1 MRAALA
7 LVLMLASGA
16 AAALGLGQI
25 QLKSKLGEP
34 LLAEIMIV
42 SSDPSELEGLRA
54 GLASP
59 ETFARIGLD
68 LPQGAVAD
76 LQFTPALND
85 AGRPVIRVTSVA
97 PIEQPLLSFLVE
109 VDWGQ
114 GRLVREYSTLMDAPR
129 TLAASAQPSIQAP
142 TQAPSNAIVRDAVAE
157 QTRPSAAADVDA
169 GDERPLE
176 ANDPVPAIPTPAQP
190 ASPPTRYGAVQS
202 GEHLSKIAA
211 GLEMDGNL
219 QQRMIALLQAN
230 PDAFIG
236 GNIHMLKQGA
246 VLRIP
251 AADEVAAI
259 TAAQAAAQVR
269 EQTSAWRVASQPVP
283 QPQVADAAGDASQDP
298 GDTAAAA
305 PAVAPADGARLEIV
319 PPGASDASRA
329 GTQSGLSAGGEG
341 DMVRQ
346 ELQTTTETLAAR
358 DAELADL
365 KSRIDTLEQLQSDQ
379 QKLLAMKDAELASA
393 QEQLAQAQ
401 SAQST
406 APADEAGGSAVPWL
420 VGGTLLVLALVAV
433 WWWRRRVDSVPRFRA
448 PVAPASSTPAPGFAA
463 GSAVGA
469 AATADPEVNALTPNL
484 AHPAAAMGKSAG
496 DDLPDANPAVPSG
509 REAASPSFAESPVP
523 TSEDADLTAA
533 AAATAP
539 AWHGAAATAA
549 GDEPPRSASAAIADA
564 SHDEPRPPAVRPSA
578 PLGGDDAP
586 GMERLELARAYLDLG
601 DEDSARQLLGE
612 LEVSGSLEA
621 RQQATRLLRELG

>member
-1 MRAALA
+1 MNLLMRAALA
-7 LVLMLASGA
+7 VVLIVASGT

-85 AGRPVIRVTSVA
+85 AGQPVIRVTSVA
-97 PIEQPLLSFLVE
+97 PIEQPLLSFLIE

-129 TLAASAQPSIQAP
+129 TLAASTQPAVQVPIQA
-142 TQAPSNAIVRDAVAE
+142 QSNAIVRDPVSPQAE
-157 QTRPSAAADVDA
+157 RSGAIGVDPDGDRPIA
-169 GDERPLE
+169 E
-176 ANDPVPAIPTPAQP
+176 ADPVPGSAAPAQS
-190 ASPPTRYGAVQS
+190 ASPPSRYGAVRS
-202 GEHLSKIAA
+202 GEHLSTIAS

-219 QQRMIALLQAN
+219 QQRMIALLEAN
-230 PDAFIG
+230 PEAFIG
-236 GNIHMLKQGA
+236 GNIHLLKQGA

-251 AADEVAAI
+251 GTDEVAAI

-269 EQTSAWRVASQPVP
+269 EQTRAWRVAAQPAP
-283 QPQVADAAGDASQDP
+283 QPQVADGAAEASDAGDAV
-298 GDTAAAA
+298 AAA
-305 PAVAPADGARLEIV
+305 PAAAPADGARLEIV

-329 GTQSGLSAGGEG
+329 GSQSGLSAGGEG

-379 QKLLAMKDAELASA
+379 QKLLSMKDAELASA

-401 SAQST
+401 STQTHSQSD
-406 APADEAGGSAVPWL
+406 AAAGSTMPWL
-420 VGGTLLVLALVAV
+420 LGGTVLVLVLVGA
-433 WWWRRRVDSVPRFRA
+433 WWWRRRADPVPRFRA
-448 PVAPASSTPAPGFAA
+448 PTTSARAPSNLASGFPSGSRHQAGEQERSVLNPQVAQPAPAKAVERNDKSPDAATPVRPLSETASPEVAP
-463 GSAVGA
+463 
-469 AATADPEVNALTPNL
+469 
-484 AHPAAAMGKSAG
+484 
-496 DDLPDANPAVPSG
+496 PAVPAWH
-509 REAASPSFAESPVP
+509 AAPPGNRLNDATTTASVDAEQP
-523 TSEDADLTAA
+523 TAA
-533 AAATAP
+533 RT
-539 AWHGAAATAA
+539 TAA
-549 GDEPPRSASAAIADA
+549 QSS
-564 SHDEPRPPAVRPSA
+564 PAMDYA
-578 PLGGDDAP
+578 DAP

-601 DEDSARQLLGE
+601 DQDSARQLLGE
-612 LEVSGSLEA
+612 LQVSGSLEA

>member
-1 MRAALA
+1 MRAAFA
-7 LVLMLASGA
+7 LVLMLASGT

-142 TQAPSNAIVRDAVAE
+142 TQAQSNVIVRDAGAE
-157 QTRPSAAADVDA
+157 QTRQSSAAEVDAGDA
-169 GDERPLE
+169 GDERPVA

-283 QPQVADAAGDASQDP
+283 QPQVADAVGESADVA
-298 GDTAAAA
+298 DTVAAA
-305 PAVAPADGARLEIV
+305 PAVAPAHGARLEIV

-406 APADEAGGSAVPWL
+406 VQANEAGGSAVPWL

-448 PVAPASSTPAPGFAA
+448 PVAPAGASSTPPRGFAA
-463 GSAVGA
+463 GPVPGPGVA
-469 AATADPEVNALTPNL
+469 AARLEPSMVNPNL
-484 AHPAAAMGKSAG
+484 ANRSAMGGRAADDESVAFPTPMLAPVPGSSAASPAAAS
-496 DDLPDANPAVPSG
+496 
-509 REAASPSFAESPVP
+509 
-523 TSEDADLTAA
+523 AA
-533 AAATAP
+533 AVP
-539 AWHGAAATAA
+539 AWHGAPAGASEGNEPVAAPVIDDSPDA
-549 GDEPPRSASAAIADA
+549 PRS
-564 SHDEPRPPAVRPSA
+564 PAVSPVRPVRA
-578 PLGGDDAP
+578 DDAP

-612 LEVSGSLEA
+612 LQVSGSLEA
-621 RQQATRLLRELG
+621 RQQAARLLRELG

>member
-1 MRAALA
+1 MNAVMRAALV
-7 LVLMLASGA
+7 LVLMVASGT

-76 LQFTPALND
+76 LQFTQALND
-85 AGRPVIRVTSVA
+85 AGQPVIRVTSVA

-129 TLAASAQPSIQAP
+129 TLAAAAQPSIQAP
-142 TQAPSNAIVRDAVAE
+142 TQAPSNAIVRDAVTE
-157 QTRPSAAADVDA
+157 QPEPSASTGVDGGDA
-169 GDERPLE
+169 GDERPVA
-176 ANDPVPAIPTPAQP
+176 ANDPAPAIAPAPAQP
-190 ASPPTRYGAVQS
+190 PPAPTRYGAVQS

-230 PDAFIG
+230 PEAFIG
-236 GNIHMLKQGA
+236 GNIHLLRQGA

-251 AADEVAAI
+251 GADEVAAI

-269 EQTSAWRVASQPVP
+269 EQTRAWRVASQPVP
-283 QPQVADAAGDASQDP
+283 QPQVADAAGEASGDAR
-298 GDTAAAA
+298 DTVDAA
-305 PAVAPADGARLEIV
+305 PAAAPADGARLEIV

-329 GTQSGLSAGGEG
+329 GTQSDLSAGGEG

-358 DAELADL
+358 DAELAEL

-393 QEQLAQAQ
+393 QAQLAQAQ
-401 SAQST
+401 STQAAART
-406 APADEAGGSAVPWL
+406 EAAGGSVVPWL

-448 PVAPASSTPAPGFAA
+448 PVAPARAPSTPARGFAA
-463 GSAVGA
+463 GPDTDAI
-469 AATADPEVNALTPNL
+469 DPERNVLNPKVANR
-484 AHPAAAMGKSAG
+484 AAPTSPRPVAVVR
-496 DDLPDANPAVPSG
+496 DANPDPAPAPVP
-509 REAASPSFAESPVP
+509 EAASPEPATPPV
-523 TSEDADLTAA
+523 
-533 AAATAP
+533 P
-539 AWHGAAATAA
+539 AWHGAATAA
-549 GDEPPRSASAAIADA
+549 PRSSEPARAPDTEASPDT
-564 SHDEPRPPAVRPSA
+564 SRKPAVAPSRA
-578 PLGGDDAP
+578 LGGDDAP

-601 DEDSARQLLGE
+601 DQDSARQLLGE
-612 LEVSGSLEA
+612 LQVNGSLEA

>member
-1 MRAALA
+1 MRAAFA
-7 LVLMLASGA
+7 LVLMVASGT

-76 LQFTPALND
+76 LQFTQALND

-97 PIEQPLLSFLVE
+97 PIEQPLLSFLIE

-142 TQAPSNAIVRDAVAE
+142 TQAPSNAIVRDAVAD
-157 QTRPSAAADVDA
+157 QTEPSAAADVDA
-169 GDERPLE
+169 GDEQAVAAKDAAPPMS
-176 ANDPVPAIPTPAQP
+176 APAQP
-190 ASPPTRYGAVQS
+190 APPPTRYGAVQS

-230 PDAFIG
+230 PEAFIG
-236 GNIHMLKQGA
+236 GNIHLLKQGA

-251 AADEVAAI
+251 GADEVAAI

-269 EQTSAWRVASQPVP
+269 EQTRAWRVASQPVP
-283 QPQVADAAGDASQDP
+283 QPQVANAVGEASAAGDTVAAA
-298 GDTAAAA
+298 TAAG
-305 PAVAPADGARLEIV
+305 PADGARLEIV

-401 SAQST
+401 STQAAAQ
-406 APADEAGGSAVPWL
+406 ADPAGGSAVPWL
-420 VGGTLLVLALVAV
+420 LGGTVLVLALVAV
-433 WWWRRRVDSVPRFRA
+433 WWWRRRVDAVPRFRA
-448 PVAPASSTPAPGFAA
+448 PVAPAGAPSTPARGFAA
-463 GSAVGA
+463 GSDAPASAPDPERSLLTPNVVDRTAERSVQPAVAVGA
-469 AATADPEVNALTPNL
+469 DTPGPG
-484 AHPAAAMGKSAG
+484 PAAVAS
-496 DDLPDANPAVPSG
+496 
-509 REAASPSFAESPVP
+509 AAS
-523 TSEDADLTAA
+523 TDIAA
-533 AAATAP
+533 AAVP
-539 AWHGAAATAA
+539 AWHGAASATGQTRLTA
-549 GDEPPRSASAAIADA
+549 PLSVADA
-564 SHDEPRPPAVRPSA
+564 SSDAPRGHAVSTSRPV
-578 PLGGDDAP
+578 GGDDAP

-612 LEVSGSLEA
+612 LQVNGSLEA
-621 RQQATRLLRELG
+621 RQHATRLLRELG

>member
-1 MRAALA
+1 MAVNGLMRVALA
-7 LVLMLASGA
+7 LVLMVASGT

-76 LQFTPALND
+76 LQFTQALND

-97 PIEQPLLSFLVE
+97 PIEQPLLSFLIE

-142 TQAPSNAIVRDAVAE
+142 TQAQSNAIMRDAVAD
-157 QTRPSAAADVDA
+157 QTEPSAVTGFVAEGA
-169 GDERPLE
+169 GDERPV
-176 ANDPVPAIPTPAQP
+176 AGDTPPGMTVPAQP
-190 ASPPTRYGAVQS
+190 TPPPTRYGAVQS
-202 GEHLSKIAA
+202 GEHLSKIAE

-230 PDAFIG
+230 PEAFIG
-236 GNIHMLKQGA
+236 GNIHLLKQGA

-251 AADEVAAI
+251 GADEVAAI

-269 EQTSAWRVASQPVP
+269 EQTRAWRVASQPVP
-283 QPQVADAAGDASQDP
+283 QPQVADAVGEASAAGDTVAAA
-298 GDTAAAA
+298 TAA
-305 PAVAPADGARLEIV
+305 APADGARLEIV

-401 SAQST
+401 STQAAAQ
-406 APADEAGGSAVPWL
+406 ADPAGGAAVPWL
-420 VGGTLLVLALVAV
+420 LGGTVLVLALVAV
-433 WWWRRRVDSVPRFRA
+433 WWWRRRADSVPRFRA
-448 PVAPASSTPAPGFAA
+448 PVAPARAASTPVRGFAA
-463 GSAVGA
+463 GSEAPA
-469 AATADPEVNALTPNL
+469 SAPDPERSLLTPNVVDRT
-484 AHPAAAMGKSAG
+484 AERSVQ
-496 DDLPDANPAVPSG
+496 PAVAVDADTPGPGPAPVAS
-509 REAASPSFAESPVP
+509 AAS
-523 TSEDADLTAA
+523 TDTAA
-533 AAATAP
+533 AAVP
-539 AWHGAAATAA
+539 AWHGAPTATGQTRLTA
-549 GDEPPRSASAAIADA
+549 PLSVADA
-564 SHDEPRPPAVRPSA
+564 SSDAPRGHAVSTSRPV
-578 PLGGDDAP
+578 GGDDAP

-601 DEDSARQLLGE
+601 DEGSARQLLGE
-612 LEVSGSLEA
+612 LQVSGSLEA